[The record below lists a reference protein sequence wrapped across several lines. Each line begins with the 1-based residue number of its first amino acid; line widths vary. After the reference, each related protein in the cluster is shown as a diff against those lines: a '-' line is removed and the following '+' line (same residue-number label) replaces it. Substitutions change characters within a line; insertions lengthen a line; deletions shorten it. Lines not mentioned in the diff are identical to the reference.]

1 MIALRNQINFF
12 FRHQFMLFN
21 MYLGFLQYLQFTY
34 QKGCLYRLRSLG
46 ERNDMDITIDGFH
59 SWMWK
64 GKFVKSI
71 IYVHTLHKCRGL
83 YLMKCH
89 REILQNS
96 SYFWS
101 MKIYVFFKGYL
112 FCTKVACFI
121 NKKKLLK

>member
-1 MIALRNQINFF
+1 
-12 FRHQFMLFN
+12 
-21 MYLGFLQYLQFTY
+21 
-34 QKGCLYRLRSLG
+34 
-46 ERNDMDITIDGFH
+46 MDITIDGFH

-121 NKKKLLK
+121 NKKTFEVNTYHHLIDLFPVMHFFVIGE